1 MMLSE
6 MTFSLQMGRTFRV
19 NVLSY
24 RFVLQC
30 LFCSS

>member
-6 MTFSLQMGRTFRV
+6 MIFSLQMGRAFRV

-24 RFVLQC
+24 RCVLQC
-30 LFCSS
+30 LFCCS